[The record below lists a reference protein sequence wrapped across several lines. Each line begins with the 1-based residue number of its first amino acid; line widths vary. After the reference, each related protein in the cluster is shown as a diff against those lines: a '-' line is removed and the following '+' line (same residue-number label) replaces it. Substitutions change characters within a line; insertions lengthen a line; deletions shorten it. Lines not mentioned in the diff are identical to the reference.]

1 MCLPDQ
7 LTLSQVKIFKIFF
20 FPVSEH
26 LQFHSIEMKV
36 LQVIQE
42 NFAFLGINPRRPL
55 NANLFIVIAIIVW
68 SHISNCVYFF
78 HVAST
83 FQEFTL
89 SINSTSTTTLM
100 ILVYGIFVWKMQE
113 WLEFIDCLELV
124 IDRNLLFKDRII
136 ETTLLVEKWSKIIF
150 FLMLQLF
157 PPGTM
162 LPVLIVSFLVYY
174 NTGSGQSAFQ
184 LPLAMW

>member
-1 MCLPDQ
+1 
-7 LTLSQVKIFKIFF
+7 
-20 FPVSEH
+20 
-26 LQFHSIEMKV
+26 MKV
-36 LQVIQE
+36 LQEIQK
-42 NFAFLGINPRRPL
+42 NFAFLGIDPHRPL
-55 NANLFIVIAIIVW
+55 NTNLFIVVTIIIW

-78 HVAST
+78 HVART

-113 WLEFIDCLELV
+113 LLHFINCLELV

-150 FLMLQLF
+150 YAMQRLF

-162 LPVLIVSFLVYY
+162 LPVFVVSFIVYY
-174 NTGSGQSAFQ
+174 KTGSGENAFQ

>member
-1 MCLPDQ
+1 
-7 LTLSQVKIFKIFF
+7 
-20 FPVSEH
+20 
-26 LQFHSIEMKV
+26 
-36 LQVIQE
+36 
-42 NFAFLGINPRRPL
+42 
-55 NANLFIVIAIIVW
+55 
-68 SHISNCVYFF
+68 
-78 HVAST
+78 
-83 FQEFTL
+83 
-89 SINSTSTTTLM
+89 M